1 MGRYTNGAKA
11 EIKSHYSAL
20 NVSDYPLGNS
30 YFSAS
35 GTLRFAYW
43 SEQNFT
49 FHFSIVES
57 CFIKRT
63 FFGGGGSKNVVQEL
77 YWYK

>member
-63 FFGGGGSKNVVQEL
+63 FFGGGSKNVVQEL